1 MLYKE
6 VVEIE
11 KKSREKLEKM
21 VKGIYKNDGEQVSYN
36 NVMEVLDSIENKG
49 YWENYDKTLK
59 IVPVTQENEY
69 DYSCDDE
76 EELKEMKENYK
87 NSIVKID
94 ALNITVKDTVIID
107 YRLEGTS
114 NLFDVVT
121 AEEGASLVGVT
132 EGAIRKAMASG
143 RLKLGEDYRKAGRI
157 TLLNK
162 NSLFKIFAN
171 KNK

>member
-11 KKSREKLEKM
+11 NKSRKKLENM
-21 VKGIYKNDGEQVSYN
+21 VRGIYKAPNKSVPYN
-36 NVMEVLDSIENKG
+36 NVMEVVDTIESKG
-49 YWENYDKTLK
+49 YWEGLGLK
-59 IVPVTQENEY
+59 IVPVMKKVEFE
-69 DYSCDDE
+69 YSCDDE

-94 ALNITVKDTVIID
+94 ALNITVKDTVTID
-107 YRLEGTS
+107 YKLEGTS
-114 NLFDVVT
+114 NLFNVVT
-121 AEEGASLVGVT
+121 AEEGANLVGVT

-143 RLKLGEDYRKAGRI
+143 RLKLGEDYRKSGRI

-162 NSLFKIFAN
+162 NSLFNIFTN
-171 KNK
+171 KNNI

>member
-11 KKSREKLEKM
+11 NKSRKKLEKI
-21 VKGIYKNDGEQVSYN
+21 VKGIYKNEGEQVSYN
-36 NVMEVLDSIENKG
+36 NVMEVVDAIENKG
-49 YWENYDKTLK
+49 YWDNYDKTLK
-59 IVPVTQENEY
+59 IVPVTQEVEY
-69 DYSCDDE
+69 EYSCDDA
-76 EELKEMKENYK
+76 EELTEMKENYK
-87 NSIVKID
+87 NNIIKING
-94 ALNITVKDTVIID
+94 LTVIVKDTVNID

-114 NLFDVVT
+114 NLFNVVT
-121 AEEGASLVGVT
+121 AEEGANLVGVT

-143 RLKLGEDYRKAGRI
+143 RLKLGEDYRKSGRI

>member
-1 MLYKE
+1 MLYKK

-11 KKSREKLEKM
+11 NKSRKKLEKI
-21 VKGIYKNDGEQVSYN
+21 VKGIYKNEGEQVPYN
-36 NVMEVLDSIENKG
+36 NVIEVVDAIENKG
-49 YWENYDKTLK
+49 YWDNYDKTLK
-59 IVPVTQENEY
+59 IVPVTQEVEY
-69 DYSCDDE
+69 EYSCDDV
-76 EELKEMKENYK
+76 EELKEIQENYK

>member
-6 VVEIE
+6 VVELE
-11 KKSREKLEKM
+11 NKSRQKLEKI
-21 VKGIYKNDGEQVSYN
+21 VKGIYKNEGSSVPYN
-36 NVMEVLDSIENKG
+36 NVMNIINVIDDKG

-59 IVPVTQENEY
+59 IVPVIQEIEY
-69 DYSCDDE
+69 DYSCDDT
-76 EELKEMKENYK
+76 EELTEMKENYK
-87 NSIVKID
+87 NNIIKING
-94 ALNITVKDTVIID
+94 LTVIVKDTVNID

-114 NLFDVVT
+114 NLFNVVT